1 MLNNLKNK
9 INSDSHFKEI
19 LRGSA
24 VTFVLKISGILLGYL
39 VVLIISR
46 NYGAEGIGVYNLT
59 LNIMTLMAMMASMG
73 INVSILRYVG
83 QFNNRG
89 EEYKLKLLYRY
100 AVELVVPFSL
110 FLSILLYF
118 FAGIIAGNVFHNL
131 TYKPALEFVALI
143 VPFLALQNISVEFIR
158 GLKKLKISEFLRSV
172 NPLLLNILLLL
183 IIGLF
188 IIDKML
194 PLYTLG
200 IGIALSTLF
209 SVFYIVN
216 RVYRIEYKSIDDFS
230 KKELISTS
238 IPMLINAISL
248 FLMTYISIF
257 LLEVFS
263 TTEDVGIFSIAV
275 KLSTL
280 ISLILIIINT
290 MFAPKISELY
300 WNKRYEELQNVIYRA
315 TKLVFIVS
323 SSIAIILISFSDFF
337 LSLFGKEFI
346 LGNSVLVILVVGQ
359 LINAICGSVG
369 IILNMT
375 GHQKV
380 LRNILIFSVFISIIL
395 NYTLIRKYG
404 INGAA
409 VASVVSMALWNI
421 LATLFIKYKL
431 NITTFYIPWKYK

>member
-46 NYGAEGIGVYNLT
+46 NYGAEGVGVYNLT

-188 IIDKML
+188 IIDQML

-280 ISLILIIINT
+280 ISLILIVINT

-346 LGNSVLVILVVGQ
+346 LGNSVLLILVVGQ

-421 LATLFIKYKL
+421 LAAIFIKYKL
-431 NITTFYIPWKYK
+431 NLITFYIPWKTK

>member
-188 IIDKML
+188 IIDQML

-280 ISLILIIINT
+280 ISLILIVINT